1 MIVRKPRQPNADGP
15 VSLYTLLGRMEA
27 QKQFIAQALTHS
39 EEYWN
44 CQRDLAEM
52 ERTFAQANEVWMTH
66 QRAVQRQ

>member
-1 MIVRKPRQPNADGP
+1 
-15 VSLYTLLGRMEA
+15 MEA